1 MKSYQFRYGDR
12 SVGFEIDE
20 TNIIGELLGNAAEP
34 AGDIRQALFA
44 SLEQPAGGPP
54 LSGFARAGDQ
64 LAIVVSDRSRSWM
77 RQDLVLPHLIDY
89 LHDICGIEDRD
100 MTIVIANGT
109 HEGDGP
115 EILAGLVSPEVM
127 GRIEVVNHDSLS
139 EDLIWIGTTS
149 RGTRLRIHP
158 LVASRKVI
166 TLGACTHHV
175 MAGFGGGRKS
185 ILPGVA
191 SAEAI
196 RQNHAHALDPEQ
208 PRSNPLIG
216 NSVLEGNPIHE
227 DMCEGAA
234 FLKDM
239 FTINLVMNTDMKLAH
254 ILSGDRFES
263 WKQACALA
271 DGMYT
276 VPIPCPADVVITSC
290 GGFPKDMSLY
300 QGSKVID
307 NLEPALKPGGT
318 LILVAECRDGGGP
331 AEYFDWIRP
340 LREGVLDSALRKN
353 FTIPGYIF
361 YLNCEQ
367 ARRYRIMMLS
377 ELDIADAG
385 EMGIEVYRDMDRLL
399 AAAEL
404 KDKTILIVP
413 NGSVVIPKPE
423 SAARGV

>member
-1 MKSYQFRYGDR
+1 MKSYSFRYGDR
-12 SVGFEIDE
+12 SVGFQIDE
-20 TNIIGELLGNAAEP
+20 TTIIGELYGNATEP
-34 AGDIRQALFA
+34 VRDIRQALFA
-44 SLEQPAGGPP
+44 SLEQPLGGPS
-54 LSGFARAGDQ
+54 LAAFARRGDR

-89 LHDICGIEDRD
+89 LSQTCGVRNED

-109 HEGDGP
+109 HDGDGP
-115 EILAGLVSPEVM
+115 DILTELVSPSVM
-127 GRIEVVNHDSLS
+127 DRIEVVNHNCRS
-139 EDLIWIGTTS
+139 EDLVQIGTTA
-149 RGTRLRIHP
+149 RGTRVRVNP

-196 RQNHAHALDPEQ
+196 RQNHAHALDPQ
-208 PRSNPLIG
+208 ASRSNPLIG
-216 NSVLEGNPIHE
+216 NAVLEGNPIHE

-234 FLKDM
+234 FLKHV
-239 FTINLVMNTDMKLAH
+239 FTINLVMNTEMELAH
-254 ILSGDRFES
+254 ILSGDLFES
-263 WKQACALA
+263 WEQACVLA
-271 DGMYT
+271 DEMYS
-276 VPIPCPADVVITSC
+276 VSIPCQADAVITSC

-307 NLEPALKPGGT
+307 NVEPALKNGGT
-318 LILVAECRDGGGP
+318 LILAAECRDGGGP

-340 LREGVLDSALRKN
+340 LKEGTLDSALRKN

-377 ELDIADAG
+377 ELNAADAA
-385 EMGIEVYRDMDRLL
+385 EMGIEVYRDMEELL
-399 AAAEL
+399 AAAKL
-404 KDKTILIVP
+404 DHQRILVIP
-413 NGSVVIPKPE
+413 NGSVVIPRVE
-423 SAARGV
+423 AGAI